1 LEGDLEAVLEGSFKE
16 RGFEEPT
23 TIAVKTNV

>member
-1 LEGDLEAVLEGSFKE
+1 LEGDLEAVLERGFEE

-23 TIAVKTNV
+23 TITVETNV